1 MTTYRYAADT
11 KVPVGRS
18 RDELE
23 GLLERVGADSIATM
37 RDASAAA
44 VAFRMEGRNYVLRLP
59 YPTEDQLRVGR
70 GRGSRSA
77 IDTLRDQAIR
87 QRWRALVLLVK
98 AKLTAVEA
106 GVTTPEAEFLPHA
119 MLPTGQTLHE
129 HLAEHPEQLATTG
142 RLLLPGG
149 PE

>member
-1 MTTYRYAADT
+1 MTSYRYAADT

-23 GLLERVGADSIATM
+23 GLLDRVGADSVATM
-37 RDASAAA
+37 RDSSAAA
-44 VAFRMEGRNYVLRLP
+44 VAFRLQGRNYVLRLP
-59 YPTEDQLRVGR
+59 YPTDDELRAGR
-70 GRGSRSA
+70 RSRSS
-77 IDTLRDQAIR
+77 IDTARDQAIR

-106 GVTTPEAEFLPHA
+106 GVTTPQAEFLAHA
-119 MLPTGQTLHE
+119 MLPTGETLSE
-129 HLAEHPEQLATTG
+129 HVEAHPEQLTTSG

-149 PE
+149 DS

>member
-1 MTTYRYAADT
+1 MTYRYAADT

-23 GLLERVGADSIATM
+23 ALLDRVGADSVAAM

-44 VAFRMEGRNYVLRLP
+44 VAFRLNGRNYVLRLP
-59 YPTEDQLRVGR
+59 YPSESDLRTAR

-77 IDTLRDQAIR
+77 LETLRDQAIR

-129 HLAEHPEQLATTG
+129 HLSEHPEQLTTSG

-149 PE
+149 ES